1 MLTKEQL
8 YNLIPVFT
16 LYGVD
21 DYNYVCLDEEHNV
34 YTIDSKYHFW
44 SNSFDEH
51 SFPPDYIVIEGIC
64 YHYSGWK
71 RTTSYGV
78 ETIPTS
84 IKIYSKPSKDGWLYF
99 YEDGK
104 QIEPK
109 PVP

>member
-21 DYNYVCLDEEHNV
+21 DYNYVCLDEAHNA
-34 YTIDSKYHFW
+34 YTIDSKYQFW
-44 SNSFDEH
+44 SKFDGH
-51 SFPPDYIVIEGIC
+51 TFPPDYIVIEGIC
-64 YHYSGWK
+64 YRHSKWML
-71 RTTSYGV
+71 TTAYGRK
-78 ETIPTS
+78 TTQPTFR
-84 IKIYSKPSKDGWLYF
+84 IYTKPSIHGVLYF